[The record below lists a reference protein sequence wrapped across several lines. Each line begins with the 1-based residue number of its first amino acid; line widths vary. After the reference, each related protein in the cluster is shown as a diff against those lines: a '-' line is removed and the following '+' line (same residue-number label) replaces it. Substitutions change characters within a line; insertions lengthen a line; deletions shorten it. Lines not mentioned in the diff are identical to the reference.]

1 MFSKQGKGIIN
12 WRGHS
17 SWLADAPA
25 DPKPERKP
33 PIDCDFS
40 SIQSSKHELHL
51 ESRLREKWSSDAEE
65 NYGLG
70 SLRRKYEEQR
80 LSRVKQGERE
90 ESKLALGHKRN
101 PTETPYTKEQL
112 FDEPMTPKDGC
123 RSVFASTQNISP
135 RSPRRVAKKSRRKE
149 VEVNEAYLLR
159 F

>member
-1 MFSKQGKGIIN
+1 M
-12 WRGHS
+12 
-17 SWLADAPA
+17 
-25 DPKPERKP
+25 KP
-33 PIDCDFS
+33 S
-40 SIQSSKHELHL
+40 
-51 ESRLREKWSSDAEE
+51 
-65 NYGLG
+65 
-70 SLRRKYEEQR
+70 EQA
-80 LSRVKQGERE
+80 

-135 RSPRRVAKKSRRKE
+135 RSPRKLPKKSRRKE